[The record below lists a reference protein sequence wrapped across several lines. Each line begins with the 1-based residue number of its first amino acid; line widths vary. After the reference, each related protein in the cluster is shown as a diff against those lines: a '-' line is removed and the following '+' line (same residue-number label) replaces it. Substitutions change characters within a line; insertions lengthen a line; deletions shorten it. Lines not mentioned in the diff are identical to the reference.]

1 MRIEVPS
8 ALEAVLNESAQ
19 RNGVSPQELAL
30 SVLRE
35 RFLRVSATPLMPTGE
50 WERTLLGA
58 ATDCGVSL
66 PQGALSS
73 EGLYD

>member
-1 MRIEVPS
+1 MEITLPS
-8 ALEAVLNESAQ
+8 ELEAALNESAR

-30 SVLRE
+30 RVLRE
-35 RFLRVSATPLMPTGE
+35 RILNVSPPLAPTDE
-50 WERTLLGA
+50 WERTLLGV

-66 PQGALSS
+66 PHLELSS